1 MYKVI
6 NLFLICW
13 EVVEINFK
21 DNGTILLLWEYL
33 TLKFKIYVIRIV
45 MDLENFMIIL
55 ERN

>member
-21 DNGTILLLWEYL
+21 NNGTILLLWEYL